1 MSIASTSERNE
12 AKFREYNYRQEVT
25 QADSSALF
33 FLTIYNLCPCIIVSM
48 RIRKYVDLKREN
60 WQSKHNEMFD
70 RSLSKVI
77 IF

>member
-33 FLTIYNLCPCIIVSM
+33 FSNYIQSVPLYNGVYAHSKICWFKARELT
-48 RIRKYVDLKREN
+48 K
-60 WQSKHNEMFD
+60 QA
-70 RSLSKVI
+70 
-77 IF
+77 